1 MFEDTAEEEPNA
13 AWVYFTRATRLNL
26 KPGTYLSTLSAY
38 AVTLNYVLGL
48 GCLGIPYAF
57 FKAGLGFSIVVTCVA
72 AFVSMLS
79 TMWIVEVHMRAMIL
93 KTGRRQDRSWSDH
106 SQQHHQTQT
115 QTTTSSS
122 TYATYSTTTVNTPPS
137 SSFPRNAF
145 KSPGTASQLT
155 ELLSS
160 PHFFASTKSPVIEV
174 ASLVKGVL
182 GKKVEILYMICLSGL
197 AITGLWAYSNVA
209 ANSLV
214 QQVRWKPC
222 ASPNFLGEC
231 GNAMT
236 VVATVATVAT
246 TCLTLTL
253 VVFFFLLSSFSSLP
267 LRSTTTHAG
276 WEYMINCAVF
286 GIIVVPLS
294 LLDTTEQATIQT
306 IFTVLR
312 FVTLGAMAISS
323 LLGIFLFPVSDGFP
337 LQPAQYPPLSNA
349 TSMSNATGP
358 PYYGKDVTWTL
369 QTGGMGLLISS
380 MCFSMLFQH
389 SVPGLMAAVDPNQR
403 KSVKHVF
410 GAALIS
416 SALLYIVLGVTMAL
430 YFGASIL
437 PSSNL
442 NFVNFNFG
450 LSTVHENN
458 TMLANIISY
467 VIVLFPV
474 VGSISVYPLITIT
487 LSNNLHVSTSR
498 WTGWAQDDQKAK
510 IIWRLV
516 AGIPPI
522 LLSLVVRNLSTII
535 QFSGIF
541 AVPIAYL
548 FPALLQLYSKKGTE
562 AGLEK
567 LPKEFTWHFN
577 RHSFY
582 PLCMMVVG
590 TGCWA
595 LVAVQLVQHLMKL

>member
-253 VVFFFLLSSFSSLP
+253 IVFVSLCHCVLRRPCRMGIHDQLCGVWYNSCPSLVAGHDRTSNDSNHLYSVEVCHIGRNGYFLPAGNIFISGLGWFSTSTRSIPSTFQCDQHVQRHWSTLLRQRRNLDVANWGHGFAHFIHVFFNVIS
-267 LRSTTTHAG
+267 
-276 WEYMINCAVF
+276 
-286 GIIVVPLS
+286 
-294 LLDTTEQATIQT
+294 
-306 IFTVLR
+306 
-312 FVTLGAMAISS
+312 TLGAWVDGSGGPQPTQKCQTCVWCGVDLFRTLVHCSWSDHGAVFWS
-323 LLGIFLFPVSDGFP
+323 L
-337 LQPAQYPPLSNA
+337 
-349 TSMSNATGP
+349 
-358 PYYGKDVTWTL
+358 
-369 QTGGMGLLISS
+369 
-380 MCFSMLFQH
+380 H
-389 SVPGLMAAVDPNQR
+389 
-403 KSVKHVF
+403 
-410 GAALIS
+410 
-416 SALLYIVLGVTMAL
+416 
-430 YFGASIL
+430 
-437 PSSNL
+437 
-442 NFVNFNFG
+442 
-450 LSTVHENN
+450 
-458 TMLANIISY
+458 
-467 VIVLFPV
+467 
-474 VGSISVYPLITIT
+474 IT
-487 LSNNLHVSTSR
+487 L
-498 WTGWAQDDQKAK
+498 
-510 IIWRLV
+510 
-516 AGIPPI
+516 
-522 LLSLVVRNLSTII
+522 
-535 QFSGIF
+535 
-541 AVPIAYL
+541 
-548 FPALLQLYSKKGTE
+548 
-562 AGLEK
+562 
-567 LPKEFTWHFN
+567 
-577 RHSFY
+577 
-582 PLCMMVVG
+582 
-590 TGCWA
+590 
-595 LVAVQLVQHLMKL
+595 VQS

>member
-1 MFEDTAEEEPNA
+1 MADWGSMFEDTAEEEPNA

-222 ASPNFLGEC
+222 ASPIFLGEC

-236 VVATVATVAT
+236 VVAVVATVAT

-253 VVFFFLLSSFSSLP
+253 IVFFFLLC
-267 LRSTTTHAG
+267 H
-276 WEYMINCAVF
+276 Y
-286 GIIVVPLS
+286 
-294 LLDTTEQATIQT
+294 
-306 IFTVLR
+306 VLR
-312 FVTLGAMAISS
+312 RPMQ
-323 LLGIFLFPVSDGFP
+323 DG
-337 LQPAQYPPLSNA
+337 
-349 TSMSNATGP
+349 
-358 PYYGKDVTWTL
+358 
-369 QTGGMGLLISS
+369 
-380 MCFSMLFQH
+380 
-389 SVPGLMAAVDPNQR
+389 
-403 KSVKHVF
+403 
-410 GAALIS
+410 
-416 SALLYIVLGVTMAL
+416 
-430 YFGASIL
+430 
-437 PSSNL
+437 
-442 NFVNFNFG
+442 
-450 LSTVHENN
+450 N
-458 TMLANIISY
+458 T
-467 VIVLFPV
+467 
-474 VGSISVYPLITIT
+474 
-487 LSNNLHVSTSR
+487 
-498 WTGWAQDDQKAK
+498 
-510 IIWRLV
+510 
-516 AGIPPI
+516 
-522 LLSLVVRNLSTII
+522 
-535 QFSGIF
+535 
-541 AVPIAYL
+541 
-548 FPALLQLYSKKGTE
+548 
-562 AGLEK
+562 
-567 LPKEFTWHFN
+567 
-577 RHSFY
+577 
-582 PLCMMVVG
+582 
-590 TGCWA
+590 
-595 LVAVQLVQHLMKL
+595 